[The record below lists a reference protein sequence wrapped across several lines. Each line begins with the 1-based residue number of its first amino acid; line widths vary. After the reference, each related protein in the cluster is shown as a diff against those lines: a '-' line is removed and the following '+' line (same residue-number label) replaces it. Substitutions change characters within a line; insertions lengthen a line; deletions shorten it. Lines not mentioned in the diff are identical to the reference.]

1 MKGEREN
8 LTSLVR
14 RRQNEEFE
22 RKEKF
27 LFWLEQLAHHF
38 IDSAEQP
45 YKVIPIFYM
54 KKLKFRQVK

>member
-1 MKGEREN
+1 M
-8 LTSLVR
+8 SLVR